1 MKCILGKEMHFVVVG
16 INYKSADVVV
26 REKFH
31 FPADD
36 IQQAYN
42 KLNSY
47 GSIGGS
53 VILSTCNRVEIYAS
67 VDDIDNGINDIVSFI
82 SQYHNLPLHEI
93 TPFIYKKNCHEAVYH
108 LLGVVSSLDSMV
120 IGEYQIQGQVRN
132 AYFEAKEYKA
142 TNGLLNKVFQAAI
155 QTGKRVRNETKIG
168 EGSVSVATLA
178 VEIVTKYFSQNDT
191 FSVLLVGAGK
201 MSTLTAQ
208 NFQKFFN
215 NCNIRVANR
224 SLENAHKLAEVF
236 NGHVVDF
243 DKRYEAISSSDV
255 VVVSTSSDDFVVKES
270 LLSEILKSS
279 PVKNRLF
286 IDLSIP
292 RNIDPNISRIGNVR
306 TYSIDD
312 INKIIDSNLDRRATE
327 IDKAKCIINEVADE
341 YFDWYLTQLI
351 MPTMLEIKNRMGVL
365 KDRTISSYGSYF
377 QQIDDKQSAVIHQML
392 DSYSDKL
399 IKIIMLN
406 IRKAT
411 TKEELL
417 SITNTLRETLT
428 LEMDSN

>member
-1 MKCILGKEMHFVVVG
+1 
-16 INYKSADVVV
+16 
-26 REKFH
+26 
-31 FPADD
+31 
-36 IQQAYN
+36 
-42 KLNSY
+42 
-47 GSIGGS
+47 
-53 VILSTCNRVEIYAS
+53 
-67 VDDIDNGINDIVSFI
+67 
-82 SQYHNLPLHEI
+82 
-93 TPFIYKKNCHEAVYH
+93 
-108 LLGVVSSLDSMV
+108 MV

-243 DKRYEAISSSDV
+243 DKRYEAISSSYV